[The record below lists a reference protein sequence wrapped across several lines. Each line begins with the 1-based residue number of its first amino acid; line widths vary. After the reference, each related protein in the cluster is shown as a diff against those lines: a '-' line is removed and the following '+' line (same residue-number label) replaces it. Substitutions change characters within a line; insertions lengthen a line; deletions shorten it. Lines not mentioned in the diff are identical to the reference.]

1 MATLTQDDLDAV
13 ATKLNSRPRK
23 TLDFRTPATVLEQM
37 LH

>member
-1 MATLTQDDLDAV
+1 LSDKSQRDLDLV

-23 TLDFRTPATVLEQM
+23 TLGSQTPADKLDEA